1 MLINFDIESA
11 KLAVMV
17 GSGKIVTRSGKEVEI
32 VDWDTGRF
40 PYSIVGNII
49 YSTYSELAAWT
60 VSGRYLGKDKDC
72 EYDLFIEEWI

>member
-1 MLINFDIESA
+1 MLMNFDIESA

-32 VDWDTGRF
+32 VNWNTGGF
-40 PYSIVGNII
+40 PYSIVGDIV
-49 YSTYSELAAWT
+49 YPTYSELASWT
-60 VSGRYLGKDKDC
+60 ASGRYLGEDKDC

>member
-32 VDWDTGRF
+32 VDWNTGHF
-40 PYSIVGNII
+40 PYLIAGNIV
-49 YSTYSELAAWT
+49 YPTYSDHASWT
-60 VSGRYLGKDKDC
+60 ASGRYLGKDKDS

>member
-1 MLINFDIESA
+1 MNFDIESA

-32 VDWDTGRF
+32 VDWNTGQF
-40 PYSIVGNII
+40 PYSIVGNIV
-49 YSTYSELAAWT
+49 YPTYSELASWT
-60 VSGRYLGKDKDC
+60 ASGRYLGEDKVC

>member
-1 MLINFDIESA
+1 MRIEFDIESA

-32 VDWDTGRF
+32 IDWNTGRF
-40 PYSIVGNII
+40 PYSIVGNIV
-49 YSTYSELAAWT
+49 YPTYSDLAAWT
-60 VSGRYLGKDKDC
+60 TSGRYLGEDKDC

>member
-1 MLINFDIESA
+1 MNFDIESA

-32 VDWDTGRF
+32 VNWNTGGF
-40 PYSIVGNII
+40 PYSIVGDIV
-49 YSTYSELAAWT
+49 YPTYSELASWT
-60 VSGRYLGKDKDC
+60 ASGRYLGEDKDC

>member
-32 VDWDTGRF
+32 VDWNTGHF
-40 PYSIVGNII
+40 PYSIVGDIV
-49 YSTYSELAAWT
+49 YSTYSELASWT
-60 VSGRYLGKDKDC
+60 TGGKYLGKDKDC